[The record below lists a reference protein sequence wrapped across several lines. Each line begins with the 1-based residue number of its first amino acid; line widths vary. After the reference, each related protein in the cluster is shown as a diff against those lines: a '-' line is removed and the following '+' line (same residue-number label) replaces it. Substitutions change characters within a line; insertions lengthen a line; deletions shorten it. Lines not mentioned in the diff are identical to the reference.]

1 MYVCS
6 AGILRQTTDVFPDDI
21 KLDVDNAAYAD
32 GVEIGVF
39 ERIGDDTHL
48 EGVIRW
54 AAYGEAHAVD
64 RDTAFVNREI
74 SALCHDRV
82 VLVGERKGC
91 ASVHV
96 LHLGADGYLVD
107 MPLHDVSV
115 QTRI

>member
-6 AGILRQTTDVFPDDI
+6 ASILRQTTDVFPDDI

-54 AAYGEAHAVD
+54 RHTVRLTPLTVTLPLSTQKYPW
-64 RDTAFVNREI
+64 RTASLLLSYLKVN
-74 SALCHDRV
+74 
-82 VLVGERKGC
+82 
-91 ASVHV
+91 
-96 LHLGADGYLVD
+96 
-107 MPLHDVSV
+107 
-115 QTRI
+115 